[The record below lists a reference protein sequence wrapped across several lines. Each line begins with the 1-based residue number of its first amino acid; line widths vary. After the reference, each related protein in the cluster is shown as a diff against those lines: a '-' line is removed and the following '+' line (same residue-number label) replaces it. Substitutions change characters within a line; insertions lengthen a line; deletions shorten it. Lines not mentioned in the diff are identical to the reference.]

1 MGWELFISLGKQGVF
16 ITKTD
21 NNTLRATHMTLSM
34 SVIGVWSKEK
44 SREGGET

>member
-21 NNTLRATHMTLSM
+21 NDTLRATQMTLKM
-34 SVIGVWSKEK
+34 SVIRV
-44 SREGGET
+44 